1 MNLLNLD
8 KTVPYIRKKGI
19 AGYFQLIFNNFFDF
33 ILLNL
38 MFTLT
43 CIPIFTFGASYKALI
58 EVCNKYAEDKVVS
71 PIREYFANFK
81 NEFGKSTLYG
91 LIFIGLFAIID
102 FSCWFYFNT
111 SKQASVMF
119 VLAVICAVCHILL
132 TMIMCW
138 FFPIFTKIDQKFT
151 AILTNSLIL
160 AFNNIKSTLC
170 YLLSVGVCAA
180 LIFALFP
187 YSVPFIAVLPF
198 FIIALSS
205 SCGTAE
211 KINEAFGIKSADSDD
226 DADDDADAGND
237 ESED

>member
-1 MNLLNLD
+1 MNLMNLD

-19 AGYFQLIFNNFFDF
+19 AGYFQLIFHNFFDF

-43 CIPIFTFGASYKALI
+43 CLPIFTFGASYKALI
-58 EVCNKYAEDKVVS
+58 EVCNKYAEDKVVY

-81 NEFGKSTLYG
+81 KEFGKSTLYG
-91 LIFIGLFAIID
+91 LFFIAAFAVID
-102 FSCWFYFNT
+102 FSCWFYFNMA
-111 SKQASVMF
+111 KQTAVMF
-119 VLAVICAVCHILL
+119 VLAVIFAVCHILL
-132 TMIMCW
+132 TMIMGW

-151 AILTNSLIL
+151 ALVTNSLIL
-160 AFNNIKSTLC
+160 AFGNIKSTLC

-198 FIIALSS
+198 FIIALAS

-211 KINEAFGIKSADSDD
+211 KINEAFGIKSDGDSDITDND
-226 DADDDADAGND
+226 DNID
-237 ESED
+237 ETEE

>member
-1 MNLLNLD
+1 MNLMNLD

-19 AGYFQLIFNNFFDF
+19 AGYFQLIFHNFFDF

-43 CIPIFTFGASYKALI
+43 CLPIFTFGASYKALI
-58 EVCNKYAEDKVVS
+58 EVCNKYAEDKVVY

-81 NEFGKSTLYG
+81 KEFGKSTLYG
-91 LIFIGLFAIID
+91 LFFIAAFAVID
-102 FSCWFYFNT
+102 FSCWFYFNMA
-111 SKQASVMF
+111 KQTAVMF

-132 TMIMCW
+132 TMIMGW

-151 AILTNSLIL
+151 ALVTNSLIL
-160 AFNNIKSTLC
+160 AFGNIKSTLC

-180 LIFALFP
+180 LVFALFP

-198 FIIALSS
+198 FIIALAS

-211 KINEAFGIKSADSDD
+211 KINEAFGIKSDGDSDITDND
-226 DADDDADAGND
+226 DNIG
-237 ESED
+237 ETEE

>member
-1 MNLLNLD
+1 MNLMNLD

-19 AGYFQLIFNNFFDF
+19 AGYFQLIFHNFFDF

-43 CIPIFTFGASYKALI
+43 CLPIFTFGASYKALI
-58 EVCNKYAEDKVVS
+58 EVCNKYAEDKVVY

-81 NEFGKSTLYG
+81 KEFGKSTLYG
-91 LIFIGLFAIID
+91 LFFIAAFAVID
-102 FSCWFYFNT
+102 FSCWFYFNMA
-111 SKQASVMF
+111 KQTAVMF
-119 VLAVICAVCHILL
+119 VLAVICAVCHISL
-132 TMIMCW
+132 TMIMGW

-151 AILTNSLIL
+151 ALVTNSLIL
-160 AFNNIKSTLC
+160 AFGNIKSTLC

-180 LIFALFP
+180 LVFALFP

-198 FIIALSS
+198 FIIALAS

-211 KINEAFGIKSADSDD
+211 KINEAFGIKSDGDSDITDND
-226 DADDDADAGND
+226 DNIG
-237 ESED
+237 ETEE